1 MTGKTW
7 RNVYFQIFH
16 EDESKPFCVCRADS
30 LRIDEVRKENIIG
43 SIEGFF
49 TLMGTIIEFLSDPGF
64 SGSTKKYVIC
74 WADETI
80 ADEDKKWLKLTGV
93 RLLESAD
100 SLGGCEKQRYRCR
113 FTAEKFLGGIS

>member
-1 MTGKTW
+1 MGGKTW

-16 EDESKPFCVCRADS
+16 EDENKPFCVCRANS
-30 LRIDEVRKENIIG
+30 LSIDELKNINITG
-43 SIEGFF
+43 SIESFF
-49 TLMGTIIEFLSDPGF
+49 PLMGSIIEFLADPGF

-74 WADETI
+74 WADEEI
-80 ADEDKKWLKLTGV
+80 EDEDRKWLKLTGV

-113 FTAEKFLGGIS
+113 FTAERVIGLQ